1 MTRASSWIC
10 LDRRITAWVDRSYTK
25 RYNVATS
32 RTRGIFLHVEGARL
46 DRSYRIYPGG
56 FTTQFHELEYFV
68 RSEDG
73 LAAVEAIQHL
83 IRTKYP
89 EQKYPVEVRWVKAD
103 DAYMSQFQGRDS
115 TVITLTTEPGTDYWQ
130 FFRDADAV
138 LQEFEPRAH
147 WGKIHF
153 MTRSRLER
161 LYPDWTPSSRSVG
174 SSIPA
179 ACSSTTT
186 HGPCWRDV
194 REDC

>member
-1 MTRASSWIC
+1 MAN
-10 LDRRITAWVDRSYTK
+10 RSYTK
-25 RYNVATS
+25 RYNIAQIQDERDIST
-32 RTRGIFLHVEGARL
+32 TEGARL

-56 FTTQFHELEYFV
+56 FTTPFHELEYFV

-73 LAAVEAIQHL
+73 LAAVEAVQDL
-83 IRTKYP
+83 IRTKHSD
-89 EQKYPVEVRWVKAD
+89 QKYPVEVRWVKAD
-103 DAYMSQFQGRDS
+103 EGYMSQFQGRDT

-161 LYPDWTPSSRSVG
+161 LYPELDTF
-174 SSIPA
+174 IQ
-179 ACSSTTT
+179 
-186 HGPCWRDV
+186 V
-194 REDC
+194 RREFDPRGIFLNDHTRALC